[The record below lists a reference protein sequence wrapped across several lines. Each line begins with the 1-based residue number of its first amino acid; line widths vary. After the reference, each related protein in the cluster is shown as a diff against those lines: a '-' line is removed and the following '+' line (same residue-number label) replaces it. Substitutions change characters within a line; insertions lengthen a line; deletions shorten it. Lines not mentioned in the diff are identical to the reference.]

1 MKIGVLLLFIHVSLL
16 GQASWQDTKPENIS
30 YITTKIDSILSEHNF
45 KPENPGISI
54 MVVKDGTVAYKKHI
68 GLSNVETQNPVSD
81 RTIFNIASVSKQFTA
96 FCILNLAEEK
106 KLYLDDSI
114 QKYIP
119 ELPYF
124 GKKITLNHLLS
135 NTSGIPEYLE
145 ILGLTNQYKNK
156 RLDFDYM
163 LEFYKRYHKLS
174 FSPGERFS
182 YSNAGYMLL
191 CMVIERVS
199 GTDIGQYAEKHI
211 FKPLQMQTAR
221 FTKYESDGLPDGT
234 RSYYLKKGKFR
245 THKPIQPNAMGA
257 TGVFCSLD
265 DYRKWDHNFSF
276 PTDDTKHIIAKM
288 KTEYVFN
295 DGQKSGYGAG
305 IILKPY
311 KGFLSEEHSGGWN
324 SFLVQFR
331 RLPELALSIYVAS
344 TSAEYLPFKICDQI
358 TDVFLPNQNQPNF
371 SNLQADDDL
380 NTFVGTY
387 LDANN
392 VLRSIV
398 IKNDTLAITHYRDSS
413 KVIEKLGYLNTVNDT
428 LIQYIDTASDTVQF
442 VKKDGNIKGFYWK
455 GSTYFRFNRYYNKL
469 DPNDSVFAALAG
481 KYSSEELNFSF
492 SIKNKGKNQWSL
504 KPIFF
509 LNYPLEYIGS
519 NVFKLKDEP
528 IIFRFGKDHVIVGNE
543 WTSNLLLRK

>member
-1 MKIGVLLLFIHVSLL
+1 MSMNHLCGTQSLMIIFMRNVS
-16 GQASWQDTKPENIS
+16 
-30 YITTKIDSILSEHNF
+30 
-45 KPENPGISI
+45 
-54 MVVKDGTVAYKKHI
+54 M
-68 GLSNVETQNPVSD
+68 ETQNSVSD
-81 RTIFNIASVSKQFTA
+81 HTIFNIASVSKQFTA
-96 FCILNLAEEK
+96 FCILKLAEEE
-106 KLYLDDSI
+106 KLYLDESI

-119 ELPYF
+119 ELPDF

-145 ILGLTNQYKNK
+145 ILGLTNQYKDK
-156 RLDFDYM
+156 RLDHDYM
-163 LEFYKRYHKLS
+163 LEFYKKYHTLS
-174 FSPGERFS
+174 FVPGERFS

-191 CMVIERVS
+191 CLVVQRVS
-199 GTDIGQYAEKHI
+199 GSDIGQYAEKHI

-221 FTKYESDGLPDGT
+221 FTKKESDGLTDGT

-245 THKPIQPNAMGA
+245 PHKPIQPNAMGA

-276 PTDDTKHIIAKM
+276 PTDETKHIVAKM

-331 RLPELALSIYVAS
+331 RLPELGLSVFVAS
-344 TSAEYLPFKICDQI
+344 TSADYLPFKICDQI
-358 TDVFLPNQNQPNF
+358 TDIFLPNQNQSSF
-371 SNLQADDDL
+371 SNKQADHDI

-392 VLRSIV
+392 VLRSV
-398 IKNDTLAITHYRDSS
+398 VVKNDTLAIAHYKDSS
-413 KVIEKLGYLNTVNDT
+413 KVIQKLGYLNTLNDT
-428 LIQYIDTASDTVQF
+428 LILYIDTALDTVQF
-442 VKKDGNIKGFYWK
+442 VQKDGNIMGFYWK
-455 GSTYFRFNRYYNKL
+455 GSTYFRFNRYYKKL
-469 DPNDSVFAALAG
+469 DPNASDFATLSG

-492 SIKNKGKNQWSL
+492 RIKNKSK
-504 KPIFF
+504 
-509 LNYPLEYIGS
+509 
-519 NVFKLKDEP
+519 
-528 IIFRFGKDHVIVGNE
+528 R
-543 WTSNLLLRK
+543 